1 MKKGAGSRPP
11 SLRHSWSLT
20 PGEARNLQI
29 GLRAKLRFSPLR
41 RSPRTVA
48 GADISHLRFGRR
60 AVAEVVVFS
69 FPDLERI
76 EESLAVGE
84 VALPYVPGLLSFREG
99 PLLERAFE
107 GLRRR
112 PNLVLF
118 DGQGIAHPRGLGIAS
133 HLGLRLGV
141 PSVGCTKSRL
151 WGEAAEPPDEKGAWS
166 PLREKEEKVVGG
178 LLRTRKGVKPV
189 YISPGHRIDL
199 EGAIRIALASSPR
212 YRIPAPSGQPTSA
225 RTKSAD
231 AWGSSEKKP
240 PRRGA
245 GAFSNFGDSSNSR
258 RPGGGGY
265 P

>member
-1 MKKGAGSRPP
+1 MKKGVGSRPP

-20 PGEARNLQI
+20 PGEARNLQT

-84 VALPYVPGLLSFREG
+84 VAFPYVPGLLSFREG

-112 PNLVLF
+112 PDLVLF
-118 DGQGIAHPRGLGIAS
+118 DGQGIWVTQYTQDAVQ
-133 HLGLRLGV
+133 RLALDG
-141 PSVGCTKSRL
+141 T
-151 WGEAAEPPDEKGAWS
+151 
-166 PLREKEEKVVGG
+166 PLESIPTGNG
-178 LLRTRKGVKPV
+178 P
-189 YISPGHRIDL
+189 Y
-199 EGAIRIALASSPR
+199 ALAS
-212 YRIPAPSGQPTSA
+212 IDGVL
-225 RTKSAD
+225 
-231 AWGSSEKKP
+231 WI
-240 PRRGA
+240 
-245 GAFSNFGDSSNSR
+245 SNFEESSIIR
-258 RPGGGGY
+258 VTR
-265 P
+265 

>member
-76 EESLAVGE
+76 EESLALGE
-84 VALPYVPGLLSFREG
+84 VAFPYVPGLLSFREG

-107 GLRRR
+107 GLRCR
-112 PNLVLF
+112 PDLVLF
-118 DGQGIAHPRGLGIAS
+118 DGQGIAS

-141 PSVGCTKSRL
+141 PSVGCAKSRL

-166 PLREKEEKVVGG
+166 PLREKGGKVVGG

-189 YISPGHRIDL
+189 YISPGPRIDL

-212 YRIPAPSGQPTSA
+212 YRIPAPIRA
-225 RTKSAD
+225 AHIRTN
-231 AWGSSEKKP
+231 EE
-240 PRRGA
+240 RRRLGIV
-245 GAFSNFGDSSNSR
+245 
-258 RPGGGGY
+258 
-265 P
+265 